1 MSVPLPSAAKILPPE
16 KITRASPCFL
26 ALKLTVNN
34 FPEEPLKG
42 LGVPPAKVMIPPLE
56 DVGSTVQSE
65 NIEPDLDRDVTAR
78 RSCEKFKVASAALI
92 GDPPE

>member
-34 FPEEPLKG
+34 FPEEPLKE
-42 LGVPPAKVMIPPLE
+42 LGAPPPKVILPPE
-56 DVGSTVQSE
+56 NAGSTVQSE

-92 GDPPE
+92 GEPPE